1 MRAAI
6 FAYTENG
13 VKTAKK
19 IGEILPES
27 EIFAPEK
34 FAVGEVLPI
43 KKPCTDFCGELF
55 YERDALIFVSAAGI
69 AVRSIAPYIK
79 DKRTDP
85 AVICIDERGKNVI
98 PLLSG
103 HIGGANALAL
113 KIAEHLG
120 ATPIITTATD
130 VNGKFSVDKWASENG
145 FVIDD
150 MTAANA
156 VSAAI
161 LNGDIPLASD
171 LPVLGELPP
180 GVKYG
185 DDGDVGIYIGYR
197 KKSPFATTLR
207 LIPRCISLG
216 LGCRR
221 GTASETI
228 SKAVKTV
235 FEAAGVDIRA
245 VKRVSSIDLKRD
257 EAGLLEFCES
267 QNLPVS
273 FYTAEEL
280 NSVPGNF
287 APSQFVEK
295 ITGTDN
301 VCERSALMGA
311 ETLIIGKTAVNGVTV
326 AAAEE
331 KGEVRF
337 V

>member
-1 MRAAI
+1 MVRG
-6 FAYTENG
+6 FR
-13 VKTAKK
+13 V
-19 IGEILPES
+19 P
-27 EIFAPEK
+27 
-34 FAVGEVLPI
+34 
-43 KKPCTDFCGELF
+43 
-55 YERDALIFVSAAGI
+55 VS
-69 AVRSIAPYIK
+69 
-79 DKRTDP
+79 
-85 AVICIDERGKNVI
+85 
-98 PLLSG
+98 
-103 HIGGANALAL
+103 
-113 KIAEHLG
+113 
-120 ATPIITTATD
+120 
-130 VNGKFSVDKWASENG
+130 
-145 FVIDD
+145 
-150 MTAANA
+150 
-156 VSAAI
+156 
-161 LNGDIPLASD
+161 
-171 LPVLGELPP
+171 PP

-197 KKSPFATTLR
+197 KKSPFLTTLR